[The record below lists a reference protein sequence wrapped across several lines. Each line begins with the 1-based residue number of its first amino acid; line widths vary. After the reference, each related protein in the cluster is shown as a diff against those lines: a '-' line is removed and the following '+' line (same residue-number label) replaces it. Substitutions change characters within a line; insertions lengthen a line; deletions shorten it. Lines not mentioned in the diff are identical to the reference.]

1 MKKAY
6 KSQVNFSFLTTIIII
21 AIIIAFPS
29 VRNLYSATKDTYRV
43 IENKFR
49 IFNQIIQ
56 YVNEYYYDEV
66 DIEKIWD
73 GAFHGFMEKLDPHSV
88 YIPPKKQEEIDEIF
102 RGKFQGIGIEF
113 DILDGYITVI
123 APVADSPSERV
134 GLQPGDKIIEI
145 DNKDAYGITKN
156 EVMKTLRG
164 RKGTSVDLKIARI
177 GQDSFPVTIIRDDI
191 PIYSVRA
198 SLMLDEQT
206 GYIWLTRFTATSSE
220 EMKNAINKLDDL
232 GMKRMILDLRNNTG
246 GFLEQAAEI
255 ANMFITTRDTLVYT
269 IGKHSNTNEVF
280 MSKPYKGRSDY
291 PLIILLNRGSASASE
306 IVAGAVQDL
315 DRGLILGETSFGKGL
330 VQRQLGLR
338 DGSAIRVTIAR
349 YFTPSGRLIQRPF
362 EDGNSREYYSELYE
376 KDREA
381 TIDSLKE
388 LRPKYKTRAGRIVY
402 GGGGITPDEYIPYE
416 LNINKSTQKIIG
428 SQKRPLFNW
437 GTKFVSKY
445 GDSLNNFQSFKES
458 WEIND
463 SSYKDFLNYLSEL
476 EIKPDSSES
485 PIDTLFIKNM
495 MKSEIAG
502 AKWGK
507 DMQWSIRLMQDNQII
522 EALQYFE
529 QAEELS
535 LIHI

>member
-21 AIIIAFPS
+21 ALIIAFPS

-177 GQDSFPVTIIRDDI
+177 GQGSFPVTIIRDDI

-529 QAEELS
+529 QAEEFLS
-535 LIHI
+535 LN

>member
-1 MKKAY
+1 M
-6 KSQVNFSFLTTIIII
+6 NII
-21 AIIIAFPS
+21 
-29 VRNLYSATKDTYRV
+29 
-43 IENKFR
+43 
-49 IFNQIIQ
+49 
-56 YVNEYYYDEV
+56 
-66 DIEKIWD
+66 
-73 GAFHGFMEKLDPHSV
+73 
-88 YIPPKKQEEIDEIF
+88 
-102 RGKFQGIGIEF
+102 
-113 DILDGYITVI
+113 
-123 APVADSPSERV
+123 
-134 GLQPGDKIIEI
+134 
-145 DNKDAYGITKN
+145 
-156 EVMKTLRG
+156 
-164 RKGTSVDLKIARI
+164 
-177 GQDSFPVTIIRDDI
+177 
-191 PIYSVRA
+191 
-198 SLMLDEQT
+198 
-206 GYIWLTRFTATSSE
+206 
-220 EMKNAINKLDDL
+220 
-232 GMKRMILDLRNNTG
+232 ILDLRNNTG

-445 GDSLNNFQSFKES
+445 GDSLNNFQSFKET

-529 QAEELS
+529 QAEEFLS
-535 LIHI
+535 LN

>member
-1 MKKAY
+1 MKHSY
-6 KSQVNFSFLTTIIII
+6 KSRVNFSFLTTVVVI
-21 AIIIAFPS
+21 AIIITFPS
-29 VRNLYSATKDTYRV
+29 VKNLYSATKDTYRI

-49 IFNQIIQ
+49 IFNQMIQ

-66 DIEKIWD
+66 DLEKIWD

-123 APVADSPSERV
+123 APVADSPSERA
-134 GLQPGDKIIEI
+134 GLHPGDKIIEI
-145 DNKDAYGITKN
+145 DGEDAYGITKN

-164 RKGTSVDLKIARI
+164 PKGTSVDLTIARI
-177 GQDSFPVTIIRDDI
+177 GQDSFPVTIIRDVI

-198 SLMLDEQT
+198 SLMLDNQT

-220 EMKNAINKLDDL
+220 EMKNAIKKLDNL
-232 GMKRMILDLRNNTG
+232 GMKRMILDLRNNSG

-255 ANMFITTRDTLVYT
+255 ANMFITSRDTLVYT
-269 IGKHSNTNEVF
+269 IGKHNNTNEVF
-280 MSKPYKGRSDY
+280 MSKPSKGRSDF

-315 DRGLILGETSFGKGL
+315 DRGLIIGETSFGKGL

-349 YFTPSGRLIQRPF
+349 YYTPSGRLIQRHF
-362 EDGNSREYYSELYE
+362 EDGNTREYYSELYN

-381 TIDSLKE
+381 LIDSLKE

-416 LNINKSTQKIIG
+416 LNLNKETQKIVG
-428 SQKRPLFNW
+428 NQNRPIFNW
-437 GTKFVSKY
+437 STKFVSEF
-445 GDSLNNFQSFKES
+445 GDSLGAFENFKET
-458 WEIND
+458 WNIND
-463 SSYKDFLNYLSEL
+463 EDYTDFLNYLIKL
-476 EIKPDSSES
+476 EINPDTTEVE
-485 PIDTLFIKNM
+485 IDEAYIKNLI
-495 MKSEIAG
+495 KSEIAG

-507 DMQWSIRLMQDNQII
+507 DMQWGIRLMQDNQIL
-522 EALQYFE
+522 EALNHFD
-529 QAEELS
+529 QAEEFLS
-535 LIHI
+535 LN